1 MNVLLLL
8 HNGLFRAGLI
18 ITVILGLW
26 GLIMYFRRTVP
37 SPGYR
42 ATLVLTEG
50 LFIAQGLLGV
60 ALFFSGN
67 RPKDPLHW
75 LYGVLLVIAL
85 PIAASY
91 TSGREDRRQSLIYGI
106 IGIFM
111 AGLCVRA
118 FMTH

>member
-1 MNVLLLL
+1 MSALLLL
-8 HNGLFRAGLI
+8 HNGLFRAGLL
-18 ITVILGLW
+18 ITVILGIW
-26 GLIMYFRRTVP
+26 GLVMYFRRTVP

-42 ATLVLTEG
+42 ASLVLTEG
-50 LFIAQGLLGV
+50 LFIVQGLLGV
-60 ALFFSGN
+60 GLFFTGN

-85 PIAASY
+85 PVAASY
-91 TSGREDRRQSLIYGI
+91 TSGRQDRRQSLIYGI
-106 IGIFM
+106 VGIFM